1 MIRSSGTQQLLDHAL
16 ALENEGRRLEADAT
30 YRAALDA
37 DRKNSF
43 ALYRLGILAD
53 LRGEHDTALGLIE
66 LALKA
71 HPKHARSTKDYAAI
85 LLAHGNFLMEFG
97 RIKEAVA
104 SFARSCALN
113 PNVASAQFHEA
124 LCRLM
129 LGDFAQG
136 WRKYEWRWQANN
148 ATPILTNAGRAT
160 WTGAEPLDGKTIFL
174 APEQG
179 YGDALMFIRYAP
191 LLARQG
197 ARVTVGVHPPL
208 TALVAAMD
216 GITVLTDGDNMQ
228 RADFQCSL
236 LSLPGALKTDLSNIP
251 ADVPY
256 LRTLAAYDD
265 KWRGAVPRDKALRVG
280 LVWAGGHQFDRDDK
294 RSIRLADFAA
304 FLGNPDITFVSLQRD
319 VRDHDA
325 ATLAQYPELLHFG
338 DRLADFSDT
347 ASVIAQLDLV
357 ISVDTSVAHLAGALG
372 KPLWMLLPFV
382 PDFRW
387 MLGRD
392 DSPWYPTARL
402 FRQPSIGDWAS
413 VIARVRDEL
422 AVPFRP

>member
-1 MIRSSGTQQLLDHAL
+1 MIRASGTQQLLDHAL

-30 YRAALDA
+30 YRAALDT
-37 DRKNSF
+37 DRRNSF

-71 HPKHARSTKDYAAI
+71 HPKHARATKDYAAI

-97 RIKEAVA
+97 RIKEAVT
-104 SFARSCALN
+104 SLARSCALN
-113 PNVASAQFHEA
+113 PNVPSAQFHEA

-129 LGDFAQG
+129 LGDFAAG

-148 ATPILTNAGRAT
+148 AAPILANAGRAT

-191 LLARQG
+191 LLARRG
-197 ARVTVGVHPPL
+197 AHVTVGVHPPL

-228 RADFQCSL
+228 RADFQSSL

-256 LRTLAAYDD
+256 LRTLPAYDD
-265 KWRGAVPRDKALRVG
+265 KWRGAVPRDRALRVG
-280 LVWAGGHQFDRDDK
+280 LVWPAGTNTIATTSGRFALPILR
-294 RSIRLADFAA
+294 RSWAIPTSRSSVCSGMYA
-304 FLGNPDITFVSLQRD
+304 ITMR
-319 VRDHDA
+319 RPWRN
-325 ATLAQYPELLHFG
+325 TLACC
-338 DRLADFSDT
+338 
-347 ASVIAQLDLV
+347 
-357 ISVDTSVAHLAGALG
+357 ISATG
-372 KPLWMLLPFV
+372 
-382 PDFRW
+382 
-387 MLGRD
+387 
-392 DSPWYPTARL
+392 
-402 FRQPSIGDWAS
+402 
-413 VIARVRDEL
+413 
-422 AVPFRP
+422 